1 MELDLGDLAARFNRN
16 EPPGHVQPE
25 RGERASSPVQA
36 DFVVPIAPK
45 SKLGCN
51 LAGNPPREPT
61 ERNRNRGPVV
71 SAAMTTDS
79 HIRSARASRVA
90 ASAILLAVVAACSP
104 AATASP
110 NMSGHPSASVEPS
123 TQPTP
128 TAIAGIQHPT
138 GATDVV
144 LRLESGGG
152 FVPVDFLATNAPIF
166 TLYGDGRVVWR
177 DANAPVPDA
186 IGSVNPLAPFRT
198 VRLTEDAVQDPLEDA
213 LGRGGLRDAA
223 ATYMGQGADLPTTT
237 FTINA
242 NGLSKTVSATPL
254 SIEMQPQGGPV
265 IAALVALNDRLQ
277 AFGSLVGESDA
288 YAPTAYRGILMPQ
301 DQAFNPP
308 VDWPWTTITP
318 ADFKSDGNEFLLQ
331 RVLTPDD
338 VAKLNLKGI
347 EGGFMGLTLKSGTKF
362 YTFSLRPLLPDE
374 TK

>member
-1 MELDLGDLAARFNRN
+1 
-16 EPPGHVQPE
+16 
-25 RGERASSPVQA
+25 
-36 DFVVPIAPK
+36 
-45 SKLGCN
+45 
-51 LAGNPPREPT
+51 
-61 ERNRNRGPVV
+61 
-71 SAAMTTDS
+71 MTTDS
-79 HIRSARASRVA
+79 HLRSARASRAA

-104 AATASP
+104 SA
-110 NMSGHPSASVEPS
+110 PSATPAGSGAP
-123 TQPTP
+123 TGAPGPTTNPTP
-128 TAIAGIQHPT
+128 TQMAGIQHKT

-152 FVPVDFLATNAPIF
+152 FVPIDFLATNAPIF

-177 DANAPVPDA
+177 DANAPVPDT
-186 IGSVNPLAPFRT
+186 IGNVNPLAPFRT
-198 VRLTEDAVQDPLEDA
+198 VRLTEQAVQDLLEDA
-213 LGRGGLRDAA
+213 LGRGGLQAA
-223 ATYMGQGADLPTTT
+223 NATYMGTGADLPTTT

-242 NGLSKTVSATPL
+242 NGATKTVSASPL
-254 SIEMQPQGGPV
+254 SLEMQPQGGPI
-265 IAALVALNDRLQ
+265 IAALVALYDRLQ
-277 AFGSLVGESDA
+277 GFGAIVGESDR

-338 VAKLNLKGI
+338 VAKLGLKGI